1 MPNSLY
7 QVTIS
12 NFTGSTPCTSYDIY
26 TGVTHVVDNA
36 TFVETVSPS
45 TISGHTVNLSVDSSY
60 THVYLFIEHCDG
72 HINSVP
78 NSTPKLQGGYQVTL
92 VDLTCDDCVSSGPV
106 ISTQTPTPTQT
117 LTSTPTNTPTQTSTS
132 TPTQTQTSTL
142 GVTPTSTSTP
152 TETPTLTATNTPT
165 QTPTQTSTL
174 GLTPTSTST
183 PTQTPTLTATSTSTQ
198 TPTQTSTMG
207 LTPTSTPTST
217 ETPTQ
222 TPTQTLTS
230 TPTQT
235 LTSTNTPTST
245 PTLSQTSTTTPTSTP
260 TQTPTTPCEDCYGYE
275 ITNYYSITQLI
286 DYTDCDGNI
295 NSISVIGGGV
305 GGAGN
310 IPCAVENSLNYG
322 LLTLCSGAPF
332 VDCLVVERAVNT
344 CGNTCTTPTPTP
356 TSTQTQTPTTP
367 CEDCYG
373 YEITNYYSIN
383 KTVNFIT
390 CEGLQDSISV
400 IGGGVGGAGNIPC
413 AVVNSLDYSPSVL
426 CSGPPFIDCLVIEQS
441 VNTCGNSCEEPTT
454 QTPTATP
461 TPTPT
466 STSTEPVTQTPTP
479 TPTTSPCGDC
489 FEYYNNTQTTYSG
502 INYTDCSGVEHINIS
517 VGPGDGICVI
527 PGTISGNYGFLIITT
542 ECGYYACLPTPT
554 PTLTATATEPAP
566 PSLCYTADNTTG
578 QEDCE
583 IEYIDCTTN
592 NPTIY
597 TVTAGSAYSFCS
609 HTIISDV
616 CSITQA
622 GSDPCVDCQCPQG
635 PPPTSCYCLT
645 TVFSED
651 DYGNSDDGIL
661 YVQYVDCLGTTQ
673 NIQFAI
679 YGTVTGPCAQS
690 VISYHILLGGTV
702 SVPGTSTVTLSSSL
716 CIGNEDCA

>member
-36 TFVETVSPS
+36 TFVETVSSS

-78 NSTPKLQGGYQVTL
+78 TSTPKLQGGYQVTL
-92 VDLTCDDCVSSGPV
+92 VDLRCNDCVGSGPV

-142 GVTPTSTSTP
+142 GV
-152 TETPTLTATNTPT
+152 
-165 QTPTQTSTL
+165 
-174 GLTPTSTST
+174 TPTSTST

-235 LTSTNTPTST
+235 LTSTNTPTQTSTNTPTLTST
-245 PTLSQTSTTTPTSTP
+245 PTPTPTTLCCYQYEITNYYNIPYDVYYVDCNGDSQTISAAGNGQQTYITCALEGSLGSEAIYCDMGNTVDCIVWVAANEPCGGCVTPTQTPTSTTTSTPTSTP
-260 TQTPTTPCEDCYGYE
+260 TNTPTLTATSTS
-275 ITNYYSITQLI
+275 TN
-286 DYTDCDGNI
+286 
-295 NSISVIGGGV
+295 
-305 GGAGN
+305 
-310 IPCAVENSLNYG
+310 
-322 LLTLCSGAPF
+322 
-332 VDCLVVERAVNT
+332 
-344 CGNTCTTPTPTP
+344 TPT
-356 TSTQTQTPTTP
+356 Q
-367 CEDCYG
+367 
-373 YEITNYYSIN
+373 
-383 KTVNFIT
+383 
-390 CEGLQDSISV
+390 
-400 IGGGVGGAGNIPC
+400 
-413 AVVNSLDYSPSVL
+413 
-426 CSGPPFIDCLVIEQS
+426 
-441 VNTCGNSCEEPTT
+441 
-454 QTPTATP
+454 
-461 TPTPT
+461 TPT

-479 TPTTSPCGDC
+479 TPTTSPCGSC
-489 FEYYNNTQTTYSG
+489 FEYYNNNSESYSG
-502 INYTDCSGVEHINIS
+502 INYTDCSGVEQINVT
-517 VGPGDGICVI
+517 VGPGQGICVI
-527 PGTISGNYGFLIITT
+527 PGTISGNYGFLIITI

-583 IEYIDCTTN
+583 IEYIDCATN

-597 TVTAGSAYSFCS
+597 NVTAGSAYSFCS

-635 PPPTSCYCLT
+635 PPPTECYCLST
-645 TVFSED
+645 TFSED
-651 DYGNSDDGIL
+651 DYGNVSDDGIL

-690 VISYHILLGGTV
+690 VISYHILVNGNP
-702 SVPGTSTVTLSSSL
+702 SVPATSTVTLSLSP
-716 CIGNEDCA
+716 CTANEDCA